1 MVPNQCQTLTWQ
13 IDLKIKGRILQIF
26 RHLVV
31 KIECWQRFSSVIRG
45 YKIGIF
51 GQKWVNNWDLINSH
65 KKAEVIKSA
74 N

>member
-1 MVPNQCQTLTWQ
+1 MVLNQCQTLTWQ

-51 GQKWVNNWDLINSH
+51 GQKWVNN
-65 KKAEVIKSA
+65 
-74 N
+74 

>member
-31 KIECWQRFSSVIRG
+31 KIECWKVF
-45 YKIGIF
+45 
-51 GQKWVNNWDLINSH
+51 
-65 KKAEVIKSA
+65 
-74 N
+74 